1 VRHSRIIRGLA
12 LAAALAATGASAPAA
27 AAPRALPAAVY
38 APYYETYLAPGTPGL
53 AATARASGARY
64 FTLAFLQATGTASC
78 TLAWNG
84 NPAQPLGYY
93 RGDIAALRALG
104 GDVIPSFG
112 GYSADHGGTEIADAC
127 PDPARIAAAYETVIT
142 VLGVTRLDMDVE
154 DNSLSNA
161 AGIARRNEAIAL
173 TGRWAARH
181 HIPLQIQYTLPV
193 EPTGLDASGV
203 AVLRSAA
210 AHHAAVSSVN
220 IMVFDYYLPGDPV
233 MKMGQAAIQA
243 ATATHGQLAAVYPG
257 RGPARLWAMQAMTLL
272 PGIDDEPKLNEITSR
287 ADARAM
293 LGFARAKGMNL
304 LSAWA
309 IQRDNGGCP
318 GTPDSDTCS
327 GIAQPAWAFSHLLA
341 PFTR

>member
-1 VRHSRIIRGLA
+1 VRHSRIVRGLA

-38 APYYETYLAPGTPGL
+38 APYYETYLAPGTAGL

-64 FTLAFLQATGTASC
+64 FTLAFLQATGTDSC

-127 PDPARIAAAYETVIT
+127 PDPARIAAAYEHVIT

-154 DNSLSNA
+154 DNSLSNT

-181 HIPLQIQYTLPV
+181 GIPLQIQYTLPV
-193 EPTGLDASGV
+193 EPTGLDGSGV
-203 AVLRSAA
+203 AVLRSAV

-220 IMVFDYYLPGDPV
+220 LMVFDYYLAGDPV
-233 MKMGQAAIQA
+233 MHMGQAAIQA
-243 ATATHGQLAAVYPG
+243 ATATHAQLAAVFPG
-257 RGPARLWAMQAMTLL
+257 LGPARRWAMEAMTLL
-272 PGIDDEPKLNEITSR
+272 PGIDDEPALNEVTSL
-287 ADARAM
+287 ADARQL

-341 PFTR
+341 RFTR